1 MFEEHR
7 FKGRV
12 EFIAKSFVTVNEA
25 NVWYVGFS
33 GVVSRG
39 TLFKKISAEPVRLSK
54 VRNRIG

>member
-54 VRNRIG
+54 V